1 MNLCIFA
8 QVQNKNNFKKMK
20 GEIILYQ
27 TEKGQTK
34 IEVILENETVWLNQ
48 YQMEELFQT
57 DRTSILRHIKNIY
70 KTKELVEETTC
81 AKIAQVRQEGKRKVK
96 RDILYY
102 NLDVIISVGYR
113 VNSHR
118 GTQFRIWATQQLKEY
133 LIKGFVM
140 DDERLKSGNQMNYF
154 DELMERI
161 RDIRSSERIFYH
173 KVKDIYTTSIDYDG
187 QGEITQEFYATV
199 QNKLHWAVH
208 QHTAAELI
216 KERVNA
222 KKTNMGLTTWKG
234 EKIRKSDITIAK
246 NYLNENELKQ
256 LNLLVEQYLAFAE
269 AQAQAQR
276 PMYMK
281 DWIKKLND
289 ILTINEREILQHSGK
304 ITKRLADEL
313 ATKAYESYKEKRRI
327 VEKIKSIEE
336 LEKEMKQMKLNL
348 KSKKKE

>member
-1 MNLCIFA
+1 
-8 QVQNKNNFKKMK
+8 MK

-27 TEKGQTK
+27 TENGQTK

-48 YQMEELFQT
+48 YQLEELFQT

-70 KTKELVEETTC
+70 KTGELIEETTC

-161 RDIRSSERIFYH
+161 RDIRSSERIFYQ

-187 QGEITQEFYATV
+187 KGEMTKEFYATV

-216 KERVNA
+216 KKRVSA
-222 KKTNMGLTTWKG
+222 EKTNMGLTTWKG

-246 NYLNENELKQ
+246 NYLKEDELKQ

-289 ILTINEREILQHSGK
+289 ILTINEREILQHSGR

-313 ATKAYESYKEKRRI
+313 AAKEYESYKEKRRI
-327 VEKIKSIEE
+327 AEKIQSLEE
-336 LEKEMKQMKLNL
+336 LEQEMKQMKLDL
-348 KSKKKE
+348 KSSKKKGK